1 MKKDPIE
8 FNGNKV
14 YQRND
19 LFDPTLTWWQLG
31 VIKGKYSVELI
42 LSEWLRVMAPI
53 GYDGKVVNFHHM
65 LQAQNGL
72 IAEMSQT
79 FHKTNRELI

>member
-1 MKKDPIE
+1 
-8 FNGNKV
+8 
-14 YQRND
+14 
-19 LFDPTLTWWQLG
+19 
-31 VIKGKYSVELI
+31 
-42 LSEWLRVMAPI
+42 MAPI

-79 FHKTNRELI
+79 FHKTNRGLI